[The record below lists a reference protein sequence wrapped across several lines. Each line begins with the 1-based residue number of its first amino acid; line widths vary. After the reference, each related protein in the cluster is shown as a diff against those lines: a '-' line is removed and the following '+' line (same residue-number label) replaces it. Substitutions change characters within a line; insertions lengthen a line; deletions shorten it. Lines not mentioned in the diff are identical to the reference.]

1 MAWGFEGALSR
12 LFCSVYNNGP
22 MSSARS
28 PHIAGDLPPED
39 ALPWEKLS
47 VALRGLLG
55 DDGAAL
61 IAREEVQRAEAAL
74 GPAYDGLDYYARQLQ
89 AVVNVLIAKGLL
101 DARDLQARM
110 AKLAI
115 SLAGDRDHAHPK
127 TRFSNAGP
135 NDIGGLPG
143 GPIDRT
149 THEEAPWEK
158 LIVALRLVFGS
169 GAGALVNLHE
179 QRRAVEEL
187 GDDYN
192 RLAYF
197 ERMTQGSANVLYEK
211 GVLSP
216 QEVRARMNAI
226 RARAAGAKETG

>member
-1 MAWGFEGALSR
+1 MKPAHTPAS
-12 LFCSVYNNGP
+12 
-22 MSSARS
+22 
-28 PHIAGDLPPED
+28 AGDLPPED

-55 DDGAAL
+55 DEGEAL
-61 IAREEVQRAEAAL
+61 VTRAEVQRAEAAL
-74 GPAYDGLDYYARQLQ
+74 GAAYDGLDYYARQLQ
-89 AVVNVLIAKGLL
+89 ATVNVLVAKGLL
-101 DARDLQARM
+101 DAGDLQARM

-158 LIVALRLVFGS
+158 LIVALRLVFGR
-169 GAGALVNLHE
+169 GDDALVNLHE

-211 GVLSP
+211 GVLTRE
-216 QEVRARMNAI
+216 EVRSRMDQI
-226 RARAAGAKETG
+226 RARSAGVKETR

>member
-1 MAWGFEGALSR
+1 MNAAHTPNPD
-12 LFCSVYNNGP
+12 V
-22 MSSARS
+22 
-28 PHIAGDLPPED
+28 PPED

-55 DDGAAL
+55 DEGGAFVTPA
-61 IAREEVQRAEAAL
+61 EVQAAEAAL
-74 GPAYDGLDYYARQLQ
+74 GSAYDGLDYYARQLQ
-89 AVVNVLIAKGLL
+89 ATVNVLIAKGLL
-101 DARDLQARM
+101 DAGDLQARM

-127 TRFSNAGP
+127 ARFSNAAP

-169 GAGALVNLHE
+169 GNAALVNLHE

-211 GVLSP
+211 GVLTRE
-216 QEVRARMNAI
+216 EVRSRMDRL
-226 RARAAGAKETG
+226 RAHGAKLKETR

>member
-1 MAWGFEGALSR
+1 MKAAHPPDPE
-12 LFCSVYNNGP
+12 
-22 MSSARS
+22 
-28 PHIAGDLPPED
+28 LPPED

-55 DDGAAL
+55 DESKALVTAA
-61 IAREEVQRAEAAL
+61 EVQQADAAL
-74 GPAYDGLDYYARQLQ
+74 GAAYDGLDYYARQLQ
-89 AVVNVLIAKGLL
+89 ATVNVLIAKGLL
-101 DARDLQARM
+101 DAGDLQARM

-127 TRFSNAGP
+127 ARFSNAGP

-158 LIVALRLVFGS
+158 LIVALRQVFGR
-169 GAGALVNLHE
+169 GDDALVNLHE

-211 GVLSP
+211 GVLTRE
-216 QEVRARMNAI
+216 EVRSRMDQI
-226 RARAAGAKETG
+226 RARNAGVKETR

>member
-1 MAWGFEGALSR
+1 MKAAHS
-12 LFCSVYNNGP
+12 P
-22 MSSARS
+22 DSA
-28 PHIAGDLPPED
+28 GELPPED

-55 DDGAAL
+55 DAGAAL
-61 IAREEVQRAEAAL
+61 VTREEVQRAEAAL
-74 GPAYDGLDYYARQLQ
+74 GEAYNGLDYYARQLQ
-89 AVVNVLIAKGLL
+89 ATVNVLVAKGLL
-101 DARDLQARM
+101 DAGDLQARM

-127 TRFSNAGP
+127 ARFSNAGP

-158 LIVALRLVFGS
+158 LIVALRQVFGR
-169 GAGALVNLHE
+169 GDDALVNLHE

-211 GVLSP
+211 RVLTRE
-216 QEVRARMNAI
+216 EVRSRMDQI
-226 RARAAGAKETG
+226 RARSAKVKETR

>member
-1 MAWGFEGALSR
+1 MKTAH
-12 LFCSVYNNGP
+12 
-22 MSSARS
+22 S
-28 PHIAGDLPPED
+28 PDPAGELPPED

-55 DDGAAL
+55 DEGAAL
-61 IAREEVQRAEAAL
+61 VTRAEVQRAEAAL
-74 GPAYDGLDYYARQLQ
+74 GEAYNGLDYYMRHVQ
-89 AVVNVLIAKGLL
+89 ATVDVLIAKGLL
-101 DARDLQARM
+101 DAGDLQARM
-110 AKLAI
+110 ARLAI

-127 TRFSNAGP
+127 ARFSNAGP

-158 LIVALRLVFGS
+158 LIVALRQVFGR
-169 GAGALVNLHE
+169 GDDALVNLHE

-211 GVLSP
+211 GVLTRD
-216 QEVRARMNAI
+216 EVRSRMDQI
-226 RARAAGAKETG
+226 RKRRAGVKETR

>member
-1 MAWGFEGALSR
+1 MKAAHPPDPE
-12 LFCSVYNNGP
+12 
-22 MSSARS
+22 
-28 PHIAGDLPPED
+28 LPPED

-55 DDGAAL
+55 DESKPLVTAA
-61 IAREEVQRAEAAL
+61 EVQQADAAL
-74 GPAYDGLDYYARQLQ
+74 GAAYDGLDYYARQLQ
-89 AVVNVLIAKGLL
+89 ATVNVLIAKGLL
-101 DARDLQARM
+101 DAGDLQARM

-127 TRFSNAGP
+127 ARFSNAGP

-158 LIVALRLVFGS
+158 LIVALRQVFGR
-169 GAGALVNLHE
+169 GDDALVNLHE

-211 GVLSP
+211 GVLTRE
-216 QEVRARMNAI
+216 EVRSRMDQI
-226 RARAAGAKETG
+226 RARNAGVKETR

>member
-1 MAWGFEGALSR
+1 MATTSHTA
-12 LFCSVYNNGP
+12 GP
-22 MSSARS
+22 
-28 PHIAGDLPPED
+28 AGDVPPED

-47 VALRGLLG
+47 VALRGLIG
-55 DDGAAL
+55 EEGEAL
-61 IAREEVQRAEAAL
+61 VTGEEVRRAEAAL
-74 GPAYDGLDYYARQLQ
+74 GDAYDGLDYYERQLQ
-89 AVVNVLIAKGLL
+89 ATVNVLVAKGLL

-127 TRFSNAGP
+127 TRFSNAAP

-149 THEEAPWEK
+149 THEAAPWEK
-158 LIVALRLVFGS
+158 LIVALRLVFGRGNDS
-169 GAGALVNLHE
+169 LVNVHE

-211 GVLSP
+211 GVLTRE
-216 QEVRARMNAI
+216 EVRSRMDRI
-226 RARAAGAKETG
+226 RARAAGLKETR

>member
-1 MAWGFEGALSR
+1 
-12 LFCSVYNNGP
+12 
-22 MSSARS
+22 MSEKAKTSH
-28 PHIAGDLPPED
+28 PPDPAGELPPED

-55 DDGAAL
+55 DAGAAL
-61 IAREEVQRAEAAL
+61 VTRAEVQHAEAAL
-74 GPAYDGLDYYARQLQ
+74 GAASDGLDYYARQLQ
-89 AVVNVLIAKGLL
+89 ATVNVLVAKGLL
-101 DARDLQARM
+101 DAGDLQARM

-115 SLAGDRDHAHPK
+115 SLSGDRDHAHPK
-127 TRFSNAGP
+127 ARFSNAGP

-158 LIVALRLVFGS
+158 LIVALRQVFGR
-169 GAGALVNLHE
+169 GDDALVNLHE

-211 GVLSP
+211 RVLTRE
-216 QEVRARMNAI
+216 EVRSRMDQI
-226 RARAAGAKETG
+226 RARAARVKETR

>member
-1 MAWGFEGALSR
+1 MKAAHPPDPE
-12 LFCSVYNNGP
+12 
-22 MSSARS
+22 
-28 PHIAGDLPPED
+28 LPPED

-55 DDGAAL
+55 DESKALVTAA
-61 IAREEVQRAEAAL
+61 EVQQADAAL
-74 GPAYDGLDYYARQLQ
+74 GAAYDGLDYYARQLQ
-89 AVVNVLIAKGLL
+89 ATVNVLIAKGLL
-101 DARDLQARM
+101 DAGDLQARM

-127 TRFSNAGP
+127 ARFSNAGP

-149 THEEAPWEK
+149 AHDEAPWEK
-158 LIVALRLVFGS
+158 LIVALRQVFGR
-169 GAGALVNLHE
+169 GDDALVNLHE

-187 GDDYN
+187 GGDYN

-211 GVLSP
+211 GVLTRE
-216 QEVRARMNAI
+216 EVRSRMDQI
-226 RARAAGAKETG
+226 RARNAGVKETR